1 VGRLENIIER
11 NRHPGRHRKR
21 KGLVGIGLATL
32 VVFVALIL
40 LIFTD
45 LANPP
50 EAAKPPGVGDEQRS
64 PAVKPD
70 TVRGVPLWREPQ
82 KKPTPTPKA
91 PAPTQP

>member
-1 VGRLENIIER
+1 MGRLENIIER

-45 LANPP
+45 LASPP
-50 EAAKPPGVGDEQRS
+50 EASRPPPEA
-64 PAVKPD
+64 PAAKPD
-70 TVRGVPLWREPQ
+70 TVRGVPLWREPK
-82 KKPTPTPKA
+82 KKPQP
-91 PAPTQP
+91 PTQP

>member
-50 EAAKPPGVGDEQRS
+50 EAAKPAET

-70 TVRGVPLWREPQ
+70 AVRGVPLWREP
-82 KKPTPTPKA
+82 KKKA
-91 PAPTQP
+91 PPTQP

>member
-21 KGLVGIGLATL
+21 KGLVGISLATL

-45 LANPP
+45 LASPP
-50 EAAKPPGVGDEQRS
+50 EASDPSIPLRS
-64 PAVKPD
+64 PATEAPATRPD
-70 TVRGVPLWREPQ
+70 AVRGVPLWREPAKQ
-82 KKPTPTPKA
+82 
-91 PAPTQP
+91 PAPPKTP

>member
-11 NRHPGRHRKR
+11 NRHPGRSRKR
-21 KGLVGIGLATL
+21 KGLVGIGLATI

-45 LANPP
+45 LASPP
-50 EAAKPPGVGDEQRS
+50 EAAKPPPE

-70 TVRGVPLWREPQ
+70 TVRGVPLWREPARRPSE
-82 KKPTPTPKA
+82 KKP
-91 PAPTQP
+91 